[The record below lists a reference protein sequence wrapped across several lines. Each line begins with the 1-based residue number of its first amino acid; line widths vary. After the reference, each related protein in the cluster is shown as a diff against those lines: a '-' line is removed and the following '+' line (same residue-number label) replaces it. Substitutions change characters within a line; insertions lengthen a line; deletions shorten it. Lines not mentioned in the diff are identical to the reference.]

1 MAEGDTQL
9 DEGQHCLQVDGLL
22 AVFVGGD
29 HAVDLVRQVDVRLL
43 VSAKPDSSS
52 Q

>member
-9 DEGQHCLQVDGLL
+9 NEGQYCPQVDGLL

-29 HAVDLVRQVDVRLL
+29 QSILSDESTAIRQ
-43 VSAKPDSSS
+43 AG
-52 Q
+52 